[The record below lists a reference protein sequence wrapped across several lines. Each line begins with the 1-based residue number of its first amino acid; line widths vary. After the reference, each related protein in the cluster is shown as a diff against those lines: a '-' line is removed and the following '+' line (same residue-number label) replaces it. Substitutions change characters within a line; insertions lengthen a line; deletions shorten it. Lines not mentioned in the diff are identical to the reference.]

1 MNIAEWL
8 HSLELP
14 QYEQLFIDQAI
25 TLEVLPSLTNDD
37 LKELG
42 VVVLGHRKR
51 MLLALAELSAQPSS
65 APNEQPSQPPSV
77 SDGAETTTATAALA
91 APMLAAKSGAGRS
104 SVLSQPLVLALG
116 GLVTLGLLSA
126 LVVWLFSGTGTSGAS
141 TADGEVVAV
150 SLACEAG
157 QLVVDS
163 VCCWPGQTLGETDTC
178 VGTPLCPDGTLAQGE
193 GCEPGCEPGK
203 TLQTEHC
210 CWVGQ
215 AWDDAAGTCAGEPS
229 PGVLVLT
236 SNIGGASV
244 KVGGVERATTLAG
257 ASIEVELGQGSQSLE
272 VERPGYVSL
281 QLELSLLPG
290 ERLERP
296 LTLEV
301 AIPKGYVRI
310 EPGTFMMGSPSGEHG
325 RWKDER
331 QHEVTLTRGFFMKAT
346 EVTQGEYKALMG
358 NNPSRFKSCGENCPV
373 EQVNWREAVDYCQ
386 ALTRSEGL
394 EECYGDGRRLKSL
407 DCAGYRLPT
416 ESEWEYAARAGTTG
430 ARYGDLSEIG
440 WCNGSRTHAVGQKKA
455 NAWGLYDMI
464 GNVDEWTGDWYGSY
478 PSGPVT
484 DPLGRD
490 SGSSRVR
497 RGGSWGRGAR
507 RCRAANR
514 ISISPSIRDV
524 GLGFR
529 PVRSSP

>member
-1 MNIAEWL
+1 
-8 HSLELP
+8 
-14 QYEQLFIDQAI
+14 
-25 TLEVLPSLTNDD
+25 
-37 LKELG
+37 
-42 VVVLGHRKR
+42 
-51 MLLALAELSAQPSS
+51 
-65 APNEQPSQPPSV
+65 
-77 SDGAETTTATAALA
+77 
-91 APMLAAKSGAGRS
+91 
-104 SVLSQPLVLALG
+104 
-116 GLVTLGLLSA
+116 
-126 LVVWLFSGTGTSGAS
+126 
-141 TADGEVVAV
+141 
-150 SLACEAG
+150 
-157 QLVVDS
+157 
-163 VCCWPGQTLGETDTC
+163 
-178 VGTPLCPDGTLAQGE
+178 LCPDGTLAQGE

-272 VERPGYVSL
+272 VERPGYVSQ
-281 QLELSLLPG
+281 QLEVSLLPG
-290 ERLERP
+290 ERLERS

-310 EPGTFMMGSPSGEHG
+310 EPGTFIMGSPSGEHG

-386 ALTRSEGL
+386 ALSRSEGL

-478 PSGPVT
+478 PSGP
-484 DPLGRD
+484 
-490 SGSSRVR
+490 
-497 RGGSWGRGAR
+497 
-507 RCRAANR
+507 
-514 ISISPSIRDV
+514 
-524 GLGFR
+524 
-529 PVRSSP
+529 